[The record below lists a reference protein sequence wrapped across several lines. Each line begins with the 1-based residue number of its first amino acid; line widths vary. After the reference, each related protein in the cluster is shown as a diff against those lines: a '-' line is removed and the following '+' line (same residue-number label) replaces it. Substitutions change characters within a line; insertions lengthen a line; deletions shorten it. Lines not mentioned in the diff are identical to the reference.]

1 MSWRRTGSGDL
12 PIAWLWLSSAAM
24 GLACLPLLP
33 LAERVLPPCALHT
46 LTGIPCFACGS
57 SRAVLAMARGDWL
70 GALALNPLA
79 SLGIVAGCVGG
90 FVAPGWVALH
100 APILAVR
107 GSTARWLRIV
117 AWCAIAAQWVYL
129 ILVQR

>member
-12 PIAWLWLSSAAM
+12 PIALLWLASAVMA
-24 GLACLPLLP
+24 LACMPLFP
-33 LAERVLPPCALHT
+33 LAARVLPPCALHT

-90 FVAPGWVALH
+90 FEFVWHGREWCSPGN
-100 APILAVR
+100 
-107 GSTARWLRIV
+107 TANSRKGYIHPVPHRRAGRWLW
-117 AWCAIAAQWVYL
+117 A
-129 ILVQR
+129 